1 MQGLFF
7 IQTFSYI
14 LLVICLS
21 RFRRAHPDNVTVSFV
36 RRHVY
41 GIYVCLIIILMIQLR
56 FHLPPWTGLIPY
68 LLFLTIAAVL
78 ISRRSKRQ

>member
-7 IQTFSYI
+7 IQTFSDI

-21 RFRRAHPDNVTVSFV
+21 RFSRAHPDNVTVSFV

-41 GIYVCLIIILMIQLR
+41 GLIGCVIIFLMIQLR
-56 FHLPPWTGLIPY
+56 LHLAPWTGLVPY
-68 LLFLTIAAVL
+68 LLFLMIAAVL